1 MGKLQIPRPKSSGIT
16 TFPSSTRPFA
26 PPSAGRRNAPAIQ
39 AKLTLGPVGD
49 RYEQEA
55 DKVASQVVQQISSP
69 AAAEPVSAAPGGA
82 QRAPK
87 LDEEDL
93 KMKPLPGA
101 VQRGGA
107 GGLDEEDLKMKPLPG
122 AVQRDGAGGLD
133 EEDLKMKPLAGAVQR
148 SSGAG
153 GGAIGGDVERSIEG
167 ARSGGRS
174 LDKEVRASMEPA
186 FGADFSGVKVH
197 ADAKADGLNRSL
209 QARAF
214 TTGQDVFF
222 RGGEY
227 NPGSSGGKELLAH
240 ELTHVVQQNGGAVM
254 KKSEPGV
261 SPLDSYLD
269 SREGDRNVPVVGNR
283 FGSPAG
289 RGGAGLEE

>member
-107 GGLDEEDLKMKPLPG
+107 GGLDEEDLKMKPL
-122 AVQRDGAGGLD
+122 
-133 EEDLKMKPLAGAVQR
+133 AGAVQR

-153 GGAIGGDVERSIEG
+153 GGSIGGDVERSIEG
-167 ARSGGRS
+167 ARSGGRA